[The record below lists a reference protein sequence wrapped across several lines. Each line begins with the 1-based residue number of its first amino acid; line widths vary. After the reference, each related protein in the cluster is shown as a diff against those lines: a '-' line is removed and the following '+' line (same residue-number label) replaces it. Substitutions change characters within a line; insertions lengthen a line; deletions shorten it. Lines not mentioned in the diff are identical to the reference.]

1 MTDCVSPRCTLAT
14 HDGRLIDAN
23 SARELSSDTFQCYG
37 VENSCSRQSTPHTWI
52 PHHRTSPGV
61 RTILSPTLTD
71 DQGLHTPRLNSSSAA
86 CP

>member
-37 VENSCSRQSTPHTWI
+37 VENSCSRQSTPTRGSHITE
-52 PHHRTSPGV
+52 PHQE
-61 RTILSPTLTD
+61 LE
-71 DQGLHTPRLNSSSAA
+71 QF
-86 CP
+86 